1 MVIRNYGKFINGYPQ
16 YLRLPI
22 QLTADITI
30 NGVVHPAGSWL
41 STDNESAIL
50 ELGYKPIIR
59 SEMPEKEGYYY
70 IEKWTDTGTAP
81 SATPPRRPRTELSP
95 LLLYPLKRPMT
106 LHQIK
111 MVRII

>member
-1 MVIRNYGKFINGYPQ
+1 MINTNYGKLIDTYPQ

-41 STDNESAIL
+41 STDNEAAIL

-59 SEMPEKEGYYY
+59 TEAPVKDGFYYT
-70 IEKWTDTGTAP
+70 EKWVDTGAAIVQEWEEHEQP
-81 SATPPRRPRTELSP
+81 NEATEADYIQSLEELGV
-95 LLLYPLKRPMT
+95 T
-106 LHQIK
+106 FDE
-111 MVRII
+111 

>member
-1 MVIRNYGKFINGYPQ
+1 MVNTNYGKLINTYPH

-41 STDNESAIL
+41 STDNEAAIL

-59 SEMPEKEGYYY
+59 TESPEKEGYYY
-70 IEKWTDTGTAP
+70 TEKWTDTGAAIVQGWEEHEQP
-81 SATPPRRPRTELSP
+81 NEATEADYIQSLEELGV
-95 LLLYPLKRPMT
+95 T
-106 LHQIK
+106 FDE
-111 MVRII
+111 